1 MNLKDKKIFVTGGTR
16 GIGRSIVQKFYNS
29 GGDVMLTGAKFPSSN
44 LYTQEKFKKFDFSE
58 MGDIYKC
65 VDAIKAFSPDILIN
79 NAGINIIRPFEEI
92 SANEFLNIQ
101 QVNVLAPLMLMQ
113 AASDSMKR
121 KGWGRVVNI
130 SSIFGLRSKSFRAS
144 YSASKFALDGL
155 TVAYAAE
162 FAKYGILANSVAPG
176 FIKTDMTDKILGS
189 RGIEEISSSIP
200 MGRLGKSDEV
210 ANLVCWLA
218 SEENSYI
225 TGQNIVI
232 DGGVNR
238 VHC

>member
-1 MNLKDKKIFVTGGTR
+1 MNFQNKKIFITGGTR
-16 GIGRSIVQKFYNS
+16 GIGLSIVKNFIDKGGEVFLTATGKFDRNIPPNTEILYFNFSNTNQIEDCVREVRSI
-29 GGDVMLTGAKFPSSN
+29 A
-44 LYTQEKFKKFDFSE
+44 
-58 MGDIYKC
+58 
-65 VDAIKAFSPDILIN
+65 PDILIN

-92 SANEFLNIQ
+92 STNEFLNIQ
-101 QVNVLAPLMLMQ
+101 QVNVLAPLMFMQ
-113 AASDSMKR
+113 AASESMKR

-130 SSIFGLRSKSFRAS
+130 SSIFGMRSKSFRAS

-176 FIKTDMTDKILGS
+176 FIKTDMTDKVLGS
-189 RGIEEISSSIP
+189 KGIEEISSSIP

-225 TGQNIVI
+225 TGQNIAI